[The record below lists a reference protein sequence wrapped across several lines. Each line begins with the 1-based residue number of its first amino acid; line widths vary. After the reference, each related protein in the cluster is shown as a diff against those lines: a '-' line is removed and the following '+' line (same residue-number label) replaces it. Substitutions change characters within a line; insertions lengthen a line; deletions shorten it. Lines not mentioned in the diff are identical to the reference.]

1 MSDLSAYKYNQLIR
15 VPSNESLLSNST
27 TVSEDSGHN
36 ENQSIEHY
44 ENGVP
49 SDYSEPITVSNSLTF
64 DKLEVKDSRDV
75 HIGNKYH
82 CASVNVY
89 EAGPCKYFKS

>member
-1 MSDLSAYKYNQLIR
+1 MADLLATKNNQLIR
-15 VPSNESLLSNST
+15 VSSNESLLSIST
-27 TVSEDSGHN
+27 TVSEESGQS
-36 ENQSIEHY
+36 ENLLITNDPS
-44 ENGVP
+44 GV
-49 SDYSEPITVSNSLTF
+49 SEPATISNSLTF